1 MVKDERQHYPS
12 TAARESE
19 SQSNKYPGSEGPMIA
34 VIFEVWP
41 AHGRKDDYLGI
52 AVALRAELDRIDG
65 FISIERFQSLSD
77 PKKLL
82 SLSFWR
88 DEEAVKNWRNNSKH
102 RESQTQGRAGIFANY
117 RLRVGPVTRDYG
129 LTERA
134 DVPKDSRDVHDEQH
148 PR

>member
-1 MVKDERQHYPS
+1 
-12 TAARESE
+12 
-19 SQSNKYPGSEGPMIA
+19 MIA

-52 AVALRAELDRIDG
+52 AAALRADLDRIDG

-77 PKKLL
+77 PEKLL

-88 DEEAVKNWRNNSKH
+88 DEEAVKKWRNNSKH
-102 RESQTQGRAGIFANY
+102 RESQTKGRGGIFSDY
-117 RLRVGPVTRDYG
+117 RLRVATVMRDYG

-134 DVPKDSRDVHDEQH
+134 DVPNDSREIHDAQH
-148 PR
+148 SV

>member
-1 MVKDERQHYPS
+1 
-12 TAARESE
+12 
-19 SQSNKYPGSEGPMIA
+19 MIA

-41 AHGRKDDYLGI
+41 AHGRKDDYLVI
-52 AVALRAELDRIDG
+52 AAALRADLDRIGG

-77 PKKLL
+77 PEKLL

-88 DEEAVKNWRNNSKH
+88 DEEAVKNWRNHSIH
-102 RESQTQGRAGIFANY
+102 RESQTKGRAGIFANY

-129 LTERA
+129 LTDRA
-134 DVPKDSRDVHDEQH
+134 EVPTDSRDIHDEQH